1 MDLVIHEK
9 NPLRTVPVD
18 RCGSPRFAGG
28 TVIDICQN
36 LAIIKV
42 NRGIFKEGDFQKLP
56 GGVEHARKRWKWPG
70 RSGKRSGPAAAE
82 RAWQGQDGRSRRC
95 RPGRF
100 VCLSQVQC

>member
-42 NRGIFKEGDFQKLP
+42 NRGIFKEGDF
-56 GGVEHARKRWKWPG
+56 
-70 RSGKRSGPAAAE
+70 
-82 RAWQGQDGRSRRC
+82 
-95 RPGRF
+95 
-100 VCLSQVQC
+100 

>member
-1 MDLVIHEK
+1 MVLFSVSEAKRRFGDIYLVFEICPHFSSGGRKVDLVIHEK

-42 NRGIFKEGDFQKLP
+42 NRGIFKEGDF
-56 GGVEHARKRWKWPG
+56 
-70 RSGKRSGPAAAE
+70 
-82 RAWQGQDGRSRRC
+82 
-95 RPGRF
+95 
-100 VCLSQVQC
+100 